1 MTEQPRASDFP
12 PEAAPPIEDE
22 LVRKPAEQDEDDFVR
37 KPAEQD
43 EDIAAEHD
51 DLTVGEQERG
61 GPEGT
66 AEDESPQGY
75 GGADLPD
82 HADKG

>member
-22 LVRKPAEQDEDDFVR
+22 LVH

>member
-1 MTEQPRASDFP
+1 MTEQPSASDFP
-12 PEAAPPIEDE
+12 PEAAPPIDDE
-22 LVRKPAEQDEDDFVR
+22 NHPEHHEPAEPVEPAEQEG
-37 KPAEQD
+37 
-43 EDIAAEHD
+43 DIAAEHD

-75 GGADLPD
+75 GGADLPG
-82 HADKG
+82 HPR

>member
-1 MTEQPRASDFP
+1 MTEQPRPSDFP
-12 PEAAPPIEDE
+12 PEAAPPIDDE
-22 LVRKPAEQDEDDFVR
+22 HRNE
-37 KPAEQD
+37 PAEQD

-75 GGADLPD
+75 GGADLPG
-82 HADKG
+82 HAGND